1 MIDSHSHTLYS
12 KHAVGSV
19 DELVYASIEAGVT
32 VLTITDHAPFMVDS
46 DNRLLESELEQ
57 YFTDIDKARLAYRGE
72 ITLLSGLELD
82 YMPGTESYTRELLT
96 RYPLDFAIGSI
107 HYVTLEHEPMAK
119 VWELPKLAG
128 EPFLQR
134 YFDSLKGLLE
144 SGLFDAVGHADNL
157 LRGIPEAQFLRYFEP
172 LLGTLV
178 HSKIAWELNASGLR
192 KTTLD
197 PMSGQQVNGLW
208 SYPSC
213 ALLAQLIDLNVPFT
227 IGSDAH
233 DPRYAG
239 AGIAE
244 LMQTLA
250 PLGLQRLSYFRQRQR
265 TDIALHD
272 LLSTI
277 TSESKKEILS

>member
-1 MIDSHSHTLYS
+1 MIDSHSHTFYS

-19 DELVYASIEAGVT
+19 DELVCASIAAGVT

-46 DNRLLESELEQ
+46 DNRLLEVELEQ
-57 YFTDIDKARLAYRGE
+57 YFTDIDNARLAYRGE

-96 RYPLDFAIGSI
+96 GYPLDFAIGSI
-107 HYVTLEHEPMAK
+107 HYVTLKHEPMVK

-128 EPFLQR
+128 DVFLRR
-134 YFDSLKGLLE
+134 YFDSLQGLLE
-144 SGLFDAVGHADNL
+144 SGLFDAVGHADSL

-178 HSKIAWELNASGLR
+178 HSSIAWELNASGLR

-213 ALLAQLIDLNVPFT
+213 TLLEQLIELNIPFT

-233 DPRYAG
+233 DPRDAG

-277 TSESKKEILS
+277 ASEPKKEILS